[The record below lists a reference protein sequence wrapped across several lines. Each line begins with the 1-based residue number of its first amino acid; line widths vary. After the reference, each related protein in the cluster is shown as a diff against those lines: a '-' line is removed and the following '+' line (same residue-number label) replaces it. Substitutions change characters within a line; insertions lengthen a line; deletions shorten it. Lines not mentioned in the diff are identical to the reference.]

1 MPETKVLQI
10 FSDGILLP
18 HPLKTHCSNN
28 KCEESSSKMY
38 IDYSYISMKIKH
50 TSNGRIQLQKK
61 VIKLH
66 LMLAFGLPHAPTQFS
81 YMHIF
86 A

>member
-10 FSDGILLP
+10 FSDDILLP

-28 KCEESSSKMY
+28 KCEQSSLKMY
-38 IDYSYISMKIKH
+38 IDYFYEIKH
-50 TSNGRIQLQKK
+50 TINGRIQLQKK
-61 VIKLH
+61 VIRTH
-66 LMLAFGLPHAPTQFS
+66 LMLALVLPHAPTQFS